1 MSTPRRVPAVC
12 SAAVAC
18 ERADRCLPGSG
29 VWGRRLLALFA
40 LFGSSVCRSGGQSRM
55 GEGEFMAQQ
64 VCRGYGHLDAADR
77 PTDPG
82 ADFAQGEPQLGRQ
95 QMAAAEDVE
104 R

>member
-1 MSTPRRVPAVC
+1 
-12 SAAVAC
+12 
-18 ERADRCLPGSG
+18 
-29 VWGRRLLALFA
+29 
-40 LFGSSVCRSGGQSRM
+40 M